1 VVLAIA
7 MNGQDFKE
15 ETSNARVTFV
25 GTGYDTSFLYSVVG
39 ALLVALVILAL
50 VTCILA
56 VLQLQTVSQDG
67 GPNIITLRNQETTTV
82 KGYAPSRAFS
92 SATNPRGPE

>member
-1 VVLAIA
+1 MLAIA
-7 MNGQDFKE
+7 MNGQDFQE

-25 GTGYDTSFLYSVVG
+25 GTGYDTSLFYAVVG

-56 VLQLQTVSQDG
+56 VLQLQTVSQDS
-67 GPNIITLRNQETTTV
+67 GPNIITLRNQETTTA
-82 KGYAPSRAFS
+82 KGYASSRAFS
-92 SATNPRGPE
+92 RATNPRGSV